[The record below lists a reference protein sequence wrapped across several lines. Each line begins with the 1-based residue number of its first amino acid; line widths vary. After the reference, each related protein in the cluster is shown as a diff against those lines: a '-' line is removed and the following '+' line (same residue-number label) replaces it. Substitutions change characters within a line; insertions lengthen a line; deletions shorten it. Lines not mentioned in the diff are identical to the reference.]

1 MFVCSEN
8 NLYLCI
14 RISEEV
20 RALSSVGSERLP
32 YKQRVGGSNP
42 SAPTNLRIT
51 KLRRGNIC
59 GLFFCFHSIQAF
71 KTFSTFKTGLIM
83 KHPIRHYLSKF
94 KYIIAL
100 VIFIVSIGF
109 IGEHSITERLKRKQ
123 EIATLQGKI
132 AEQQRKFEEDNR
144 ILEELKSDPDA
155 VRRVAREKYF
165 MKRSNEDVFIIED
178 E

>member
-1 MFVCSEN
+1 MS
-8 NLYLCI
+8 
-14 RISEEV
+14 
-20 RALSSVGSERLP
+20 
-32 YKQRVGGSNP
+32 K
-42 SAPTNLRIT
+42 
-51 KLRRGNIC
+51 
-59 GLFFCFHSIQAF
+59 
-71 KTFSTFKTGLIM
+71 KTGKHLEGQEKTCNFALAFAKQAAKGRLAQLVQSVCLTSRGSGVRIPQRPREKRSQPPPTPSPMKRGSFSLRPM

-94 KYIIAL
+94 KYIIAI
-100 VIFIVSIGF
+100 VIFLVSIGF

-123 EIATLQGKI
+123 EIATLQSKI

-144 ILEELKSDPDA
+144 VLEQLKSDPDA